1 MRALRFVTLDRVP
14 VYTLILF
21 ILLSWVS
28 TAFYLDHSVVTALDP
43 FTPVWGAYTL
53 EDAQRLIAWALAGLV
68 LAALFPLPGV
78 PTPWRAL
85 TSVIGRQVRALSWL
99 WLLLTFGVMALLVI
113 AKGKY
118 LFVAPHYLE
127 FVAPSA
133 FVSAASVAQP
143 IAILGAGF
151 LSVRWPRTGR
161 LAMFLWLVLLFAS
174 ATRVFAGV
182 VLLYV
187 LGRFLAGGRVTWL
200 AWVGVAVFTVV
211 ALPIPLFSRNLDS
224 HGLFPYAQALWTVA
238 QDPSFFASS
247 LITTAQSFGFTVP
260 LMIYVSHETGITA
273 SDMFISL
280 NPGPGSMVGWDEI
293 VSSMRVHY
301 FIPYSALGEWASFG
315 GLALMLFTLGWGLVV
330 RLCMLAVSSNPHPT
344 MVLFLTAVLGMS
356 MLTVVMMTQYN
367 TRSVA
372 RIISLMILAA
382 VVDALTRPLTA
393 RLLGPTPTGS
403 GRHRFMDPS
412 LTKP

>member
-1 MRALRFVTLDRVP
+1 MLRSVTLDRLP

-21 ILLSWVS
+21 ILLSWIS

-43 FTPVWGAYTL
+43 FTHVWGAYTVQ
-53 EDAQRLIAWALAGLV
+53 DAQWLVAWALAGLA
-68 LAALFPLPGV
+68 LAALLPLPGV
-78 PTPWRAL
+78 PTSWKTL

-99 WLLLTFGVMALLVI
+99 WLLLTFGVMALLVV

-127 FVAPSA
+127 FAAPPA

-151 LSVRWPRTGR
+151 LSVRWPKTGW

-182 VLLYV
+182 VLLFII
-187 LGRFLAGGRVTWL
+187 GRFLAGARVSWL
-200 AWVGVAVFTVV
+200 AWLGTAAFTVV
-211 ALPIPLFSRNLDS
+211 ALPIPLFSRNLDL
-224 HGLFPYAQALWTVA
+224 HGLFPYTRALGTLIH
-238 QDPSFFASS
+238 DPSFFGSS
-247 LITTAQSFGFTVP
+247 LVSTAQSFGFSVP

-273 SDMFISL
+273 SDMLISL
-280 NPGPGSMVGWDEI
+280 NPGPGSMVGWDDI
-293 VSSMRVHY
+293 ADSMRVHY

-330 RLCMLAVSSNPHPT
+330 RLCLLAVSSNPHPT

-356 MLTVVMMTQYN
+356 MLTVVMITQYN

-382 VVDALTRPLTA
+382 AVDRLTRPLTA
-393 RLLGPTPTGS
+393 HLIGS
-403 GRHRFMDPS
+403 IPWGSQRHRFSDPD
-412 LTKP
+412 LTRL